1 MRRIIL
7 PILILFAACSLGQAG
22 SRQDAPSITEADSK
36 IVSAVRAVLEAQ
48 IDAWNRGDIEGFLDG
63 YARSPDIVFVSGD
76 RVMRGWQT
84 VLDYYKQSYN
94 SREKMGKLT
103 FSELEITPLGSNAA
117 IVLGRWHLKRV
128 EDEPRGRFTL
138 LLRRTEQG
146 WKVVHDHTSSA

>member
-22 SRQDAPSITEADSK
+22 SLRGAPSTTEADSK
-36 IVSAVRAVLEAQ
+36 IVAAVRAVLEAQ
-48 IDAWNRGDIEGFLDG
+48 SDAWNRGDIEGFLDG

-76 RVMRGWQT
+76 KVMRGWQT

-103 FSELEITPLGSNAA
+103 FSELEITPLGSDAA